1 MVDKQLAERMQ
12 DAIDYIEEHLL
23 EKITTEDISKSIYMS
38 KSSFYNIFSSILGTT
53 VKSYIRRRR
62 LSLSAKDLIHSD
74 ESILNIALQYQ
85 YSTYESYS
93 RAFKR
98 LFGISPQQYRHENV
112 YTNMFPRVVLTY
124 HSYEG
129 GNVVVNRQINKD
141 AFLEQMGHIVNG
153 FVLDIDIDAFDRINA
168 NYGYYTGDKV
178 LVAIPKR
185 INKVLKSYQL
195 DVTATRINGDEFA
208 VIIKDQTK
216 EIVKAIS
223 ADIIKAVEVEPF
235 VFNDVKFNVT
245 VSIGISDFT
254 VDNHARVMKHAN
266 EAMLSAKNKGRNQ
279 YQLYD

>member
-1 MVDKQLAERMQ
+1 MVDKQLVKRMQ

-23 EKITTEDISKSIYMS
+23 EKIHTEDISKSIYMS

-62 LSLSAKDLIHSD
+62 LSLSAKDLIDSD

-124 HSYEG
+124 HCYEG
-129 GNVVVNRQINKD
+129 GNIVINREMNKD
-141 AFLEQMGHIVNG
+141 SILEQMGHIVNG
-153 FVLDIDIDAFDRINA
+153 FVLDIDIDSFDRINA
-168 NYGYYTGDKV
+168 DYGYYTGDKV

-208 VIIKDQTK
+208 VIIKDKTK

-223 ADIIKAVEVEPF
+223 ADIIKAIEVEPF
-235 VFNDVKFNVT
+235 VFNDVKLNVT

-254 VDNHARVMKHAN
+254 VDNNERVMKHAN
-266 EAMLSAKNKGRNQ
+266 EAMMSAKSNGRNQ

>member
-53 VKSYIRRRR
+53 IKSYIRRRR